1 MAKFHIKLKIQ
12 GFELEVDGTR
22 DELPVLREA
31 LSQQFAGLLQ
41 PATEIAGGEVV
52 NDVRRIEP
60 STPPAIVTTAKAK
73 RRARTSA
80 PSSGG
85 VASGKE
91 TAADWRH
98 DTSKYPSPTQ
108 AWTTAQKS
116 IWTLY
121 VASKEADV
129 PEMSAKRIELTFNKH
144 FRQAGVVRANN
155 VLRDLG
161 KLKTGSNGEPALVS
175 QDTTKDPSTWYLTDA
190 GIRSAQKL
198 IAQGLGQTGEAA

>member
-41 PATEIAGGEVV
+41 PATEIAGGEAVS
-52 NDVRRIEP
+52 DIRRIEP
-60 STPPAIVTTAKAK
+60 SAAPTVVLTKGK

-80 PSSGG
+80 PASGG
-85 VASGKE
+85 AVSGKE
-91 TAADWRH
+91 AAADWRH
-98 DTSKYPSPTQ
+98 DTAKYPSPTQ
-108 AWTTAQKS
+108 AWTTAQKA
-116 IWTLY
+116 IWILY
-121 VASKEADV
+121 VASKEANV

-161 KLKTGSNGEPALVS
+161 KLKAASNGEPALVS

-190 GIRSAQKL
+190 GIRSAQRL
-198 IAQGLGQTGEAA
+198 IAQGLGQTGEAV